1 MVRMFVLVSLIA
13 VQLGEAASP
22 CATVAPAPVGYT
34 TTPAISCNT
43 PLCQGLVGAGA
54 GAAGLAIIGGI
65 AAAAA
70 HKNEPQTTP
79 PIVIPPVPPT
89 KPPVVITTNP
99 ILLTLV
105 VTTAEPSIFNREKDD
120 EESGSSW
127 LLPLLG
133 GLLLLCCLLGLLGY
147 FCMKG
152 KRATKVKKTKKAAPA
167 VDRGPAIAPQE
178 SVPLMTGHW
187 EQPKQIVPVTTAQ
200 KSFVPQV
207 TTASVAM
214 AAPTMVETVAPSY
227 SMMAPAYTAAV
238 APTMTGGLGGG
249 TTAMAY
255 PAVSTA
261 AVAPQ
266 MTGVVGGTTAM
277 GYPAVSTGM
286 VPGYSAGN
294 IV

>member
-1 MVRMFVLVSLIA
+1 MTRMFVLVGLIA
-13 VQLGEAASP
+13 VQLGATAAP
-22 CATVAPAPVGYT
+22 PVAPVYT
-34 TTPAISCNT
+34 TTPAIQCNT
-43 PLCQGLVGAGA
+43 PLCQGLVGAGV

-65 AAAAA
+65 AAGAAA
-70 HKNEPQTTP
+70 ANHKPQTTP

-89 KPPVVITTNP
+89 EPPVD
-99 ILLTLV
+99 
-105 VTTAEPSIFNREKDD
+105 VTTKPISINVAVTEAPTILNRETVD
-120 EESGSSW
+120 EETGSSW
-127 LLPLLG
+127 LLPLLL
-133 GLLLLCCLLGLLGY
+133 GLLLLFCLLGLLGY

-167 VDRGPAIAPQE
+167 VDRGAAIPPQE

-200 KSFVPQV
+200 MSVVPQV

-238 APTMTGGLGGG
+238 APTMTGGLVGG

-261 AVAPQ
+261 AVAPT
-266 MTGVVGGTTAM
+266 MTGVVGGTAAM

-286 VPGYSAGN
+286 VPGFSAGN
-294 IV
+294 LV